1 MPKVTV
7 TLNKP
12 HTHAGKRYDVG
23 DQLILERH
31 DAEFLFANKVI
42 GVIPSGN
49 ASAAEL
55 IESEEAEVLNNG
67 E

>member
-1 MPKVTV
+1 MPEVTV

-23 DQLILERH
+23 DLLTLERC
-31 DAEFLFANKVI
+31 DAEFLVAHKII
-42 GVIPSGN
+42 GLIPSGN
-49 ASAAEL
+49 ASTAEL

-67 E
+67 K